1 MGMKLSEENKGQ
13 SSVTTNSNIKGGIPH
28 SIEIDR
34 KTEQRSCI
42 RERKWVML
50 TKGTIQYLYYRIVQ
64 GCVSITC
71 VW

>member
-50 TKGTIQYLYYRIVQ
+50 TKETIQY
-64 GCVSITC
+64 
-71 VW
+71 